1 MTALENLSVPA
12 GTLRDMSNT
21 DVNDPRTTTLVFADP
36 VSYLAS
42 FGIDAEIVVETAM
55 PAAA

>member
-12 GTLRDMSNT
+12 RILRDMSYT
-21 DVNDPRTTTLVFADP
+21 DVNDPRTTALVFADP
-36 VSYLAS
+36 VSYLAG

-55 PAAA
+55 PSAA